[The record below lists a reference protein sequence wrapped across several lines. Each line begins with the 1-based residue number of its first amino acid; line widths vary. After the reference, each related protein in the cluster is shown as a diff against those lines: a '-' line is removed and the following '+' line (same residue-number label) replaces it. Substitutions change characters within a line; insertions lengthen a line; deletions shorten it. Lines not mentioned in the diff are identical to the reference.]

1 MNGIVYFEEHIG
13 YMHISEENG
22 FITRLGFGKGEY
34 DGIFRTSSKTLSRAC
49 EQLDEYF
56 SGQRKKFD
64 LPIKISDSEFRVRV
78 WGELCKIE
86 YSKTVSYKYIAQKTG
101 NPKACRAVGGAVH
114 LNPIAIIIPC
124 HRVIG
129 SDGAL
134 VGFAGGIGIKK
145 YLLDLE
151 KKYEFA

>member
-1 MNGIVYFEEHIG
+1 MNGIIYYEKHIG

-22 FITRLGFGKGEY
+22 FVTGLGFGKGEY
-34 DGIFRTSSKTLSRAC
+34 DGIVRTDSETLRRAC
-49 EQLDEYF
+49 LQLDEYF
-56 SGQRKKFD
+56 GGQRKKFD
-64 LPIKISDSEFRVRV
+64 LPLKISGSEFRMRV
-78 WGELCKIE
+78 WSELGKTEYGE
-86 YSKTVSYKYIAQKTG
+86 TVSYKYIAQKTG

-114 LNPIAIIIPC
+114 CNPIAIIIPC

-134 VGFAGGIGIKK
+134 VGFAGGIEIKK

>member
-1 MNGIVYFEEHIG
+1 MNGIAYFEEHIG

-22 FITRLGFGKGEY
+22 FITRLGFGKDEY
-34 DGIFRTSSKTLSRAC
+34 DGIFCTSSKTLRRAC

-64 LPIKISDSEFRVRV
+64 LPIKISDSEFRMRV

-101 NPKACRAVGGAVH
+101 NPKACRAVGMANNK
-114 LNPIAIIIPC
+114 NPLPILIPC

-129 SDGAL
+129 ANGKL
-134 VGFAGGIGIKK
+134 VGYGAGLDIKK
-145 YLLDLE
+145 QLLSLE
-151 KKYEFA
+151 QN